1 MGDLAPVRFALL
13 SGLIG
18 FAVFSGSYALFVWR
32 RRRAACRRTAGS
44 RSSVLLGRCSKVVL
58 AVGLLAMGITAAVR
72 ETVRP
77 AGLLEGDGLHT
88 VRSRD
93 GFQLA
98 YLCKSGAVAAGQ
110 VLARFE
116 APERLA
122 QIQQLQLRLEGLEA
136 ERGVLELQPL
146 DLDPELIRRYQ
157 NLVQDRRQLRAS
169 LDQLLP
175 ACSGIIRERIR
186 ERSLR
191 QEEITELVN
200 QLDQCR
206 QELAQALAEE
216 QQHRRTLDRMRQLA
230 RSQAVSTETLELQ
243 QTKTDVAQ
251 AEVSKLREQFDALT
265 REREHVEAGLR
276 QLDAVAAEQIEVFK
290 KEIQKVGGQSAEL
303 DAAEAPLA
311 KKLDEDAERANRLR
325 QQKIQKLK
333 LETRECRA
341 KLGGTQGTLVVS
353 APTAGRVLYRNASPN
368 SAPTDDPLLVL
379 GPEEGCRLR
388 LRLPSSQIAALR
400 SAGTVKLDLMEPKDE
415 RGLVKRHFVERR
427 FTGRFRTSHELPN
440 DSGYA
445 VAVLDCQP
453 PAEVLP
459 LLANDEVQ
467 SARLMWRAPLVTL
480 LPFQASAL
488 AVVVGLLGLAVSR
501 FVRVRGS
508 GSEPV
513 SGGGHNPSDSI
524 DSPAPHFEQASRF
537 GAVPF
542 PAEHTEEVEL
552 GAVGIMLRLL
562 GDRFRLMFISGKLDP
577 ALVATVEWALD
588 RHQDRATRILAEQ
601 LPESRQLVAGLES
614 LVGNGRR
621 RLKQN
626 GNGRRHAEL
635 QIRDRLLR
643 ILRVLVPE
651 LLKTALVNEHAD
663 VPEGPVGKD
672 CPDEFAAV
680 N

>member
-1 MGDLAPVRFALL
+1 MGDLAPVRFAML

-32 RRRAACRRTAGS
+32 RRRAAYGCTGGS
-44 RSSVLLGRCSKVVL
+44 RLSLRLARCSKVVL
-58 AVGLLAMGITAAVR
+58 AVGLLAVGITAAVR

-98 YLCKSGAVAAGQ
+98 YLRKSGTVEAGQ

-122 QIQQLQLRLEGLEA
+122 QIRQLQLRLERLEA
-136 ERGVLELQPL
+136 ERGALELQPL

-157 NLVQDRRQLRAS
+157 QLVQDRRQLRAS

-175 ACSGIIRERIR
+175 ACSAIVRERIR

-191 QEEITELVN
+191 QEEIAELVN
-200 QLDQCR
+200 QRDRCR
-206 QELAQALAEE
+206 QELTQALAEE
-216 QQHRRTLDRMRQLA
+216 QQHRRTLDRMQQLA
-230 RSQAVSTETLELQ
+230 SSRAVSAETLETQ

-251 AEVSKLREQFDALT
+251 AEVLKLREQFDALT
-265 REREHVEAGLR
+265 QEKEHVEAGLR
-276 QLDAVAAEQIEVFK
+276 QLDDVAAKQIEVFR
-290 KEIQKVGGQSAEL
+290 KEILKVTGQSAEVE
-303 DAAEAPLA
+303 AAEAPLA
-311 KKLDEDAERANRLR
+311 KKLDEDADRAKRLR
-325 QQKIQKLK
+325 QQKIQQ
-333 LETRECRA
+333 LEIEIQACRVE
-341 KLGGTQGTLVVS
+341 LEGTQGTLVVS

-400 SAGTVKLDLMEPKDE
+400 SAGTVKLDLKEPKDE
-415 RGLVKRHFVERR
+415 RGNVKGHFVERR
-427 FTGRFRTSHELPN
+427 FTGRFRTSQELPN
-440 DSGYA
+440 DPGYA
-445 VAVLDCQP
+445 VAFLDCQP

-467 SARLMWRAPLVTL
+467 SARLMWRAPLITL

-488 AVVVGLLGLAVSR
+488 AVLAGALGLAVSQ
-501 FVRVRGS
+501 FVRLRGN
-508 GSEPV
+508 GNEPV
-513 SGGGHNPSDSI
+513 SGVGHNPSDSI
-524 DSPAPHFEQASRF
+524 DSPARDFDQASHFSAGRL
-537 GAVPF
+537 PD
-542 PAEHTEEVEL
+542 EHAEEVEL

-562 GDRFRLMFISGKLDP
+562 GDRFRLMLISGKADS

-601 LPESRQLVAGLES
+601 LPESPQLVAGLKS
-614 LVGNGRR
+614 L
-621 RLKQN
+621 N
-626 GNGRRHAEL
+626 GNGRARLAHNGNGRHHAEL
-635 QIRDRLLR
+635 QVRDRLLR
-643 ILRVLVPE
+643 ILRVLVPD
-651 LLKTALVNEHAD
+651 LLKTALAKGIDD
-663 VPEGPVGKD
+663 VRTGPLGKE
-672 CPDEFAAV
+672 CSKELAAV